1 MGVGEII
8 FLAIGLAMDALAVS
22 VCKGMSLKKITLYH
36 ALKCGLYFGGF
47 QALMPV
53 AGFFIGASFSSFIA
67 SFDHWVIFGILAG
80 LGINMIVG
88 VFREEKE
95 HNDDFSHKT
104 MIILAVAT
112 SIDAL
117 AIGVSFSLAR
127 TNIWVGSS
135 IIGAITFA
143 ITSAGVFV
151 GHKLGA
157 RLAGK
162 AEFIGGLIL
171 IAVGLRILI
180 SHLAGGT

>member
-1 MGVGEII
+1 MNIGEII

-22 VCKGMSLKKITLYH
+22 VCKGMSVKKISISH
-36 ALKCGLYFGGF
+36 ALKCGIYFGGF

-53 AGFFIGASFSSFIA
+53 IGFFIGSSFSSFIG

-88 VFREEKE
+88 AFKEEKE

-104 MIILAVAT
+104 MLLLAIAT

-127 TNIWVGSS
+127 TNVW
-135 IIGAITFA
+135 IGALMIGIITFV
-143 ITSAGVFV
+143 ITAFGTIA
-151 GHKLGA
+151 GHKLGNV
-157 RLAGK
+157 LAGK
-162 AEFIGGLIL
+162 AELIGGGIL
-171 IAVGLRILI
+171 IAVGVRILV
-180 SHLAGGT
+180 SHLVAGT